1 MFKFFCLRHEPLFV
15 PFFGGFRAE
24 LWVAAHGLSEGLRW
38 TLFKGNKA
46 LTFDSLC
53 LGSPCLNSNF
63 SKGFTMK
70 MFSSFPQWVS
80 LCAVASLS
88 SVAAFAAPQTG
99 SAKVTAVSGNVL
111 LDAAAAKVGDVA
123 NPGST
128 ISTGPESKASLFLG
142 VNGPDVNVLDNSKLK
157 IDELTFDT
165 SGAETVINTALGLSE
180 GTVEGYVKK
189 TSSQSSY
196 TVKTP
201 TTTAAIRGTTY
212 TIKATG
218 AVLVWEGCV
227 DVGFRDPGSARV
239 SNFNV
244 CANQMFD
251 PGVPGVVD
259 IPANTPHPSLNI
271 SGKNNQQPVGP
282 KAFVSPVKGR

>member
-1 MFKFFCLRHEPLFV
+1 
-15 PFFGGFRAE
+15 
-24 LWVAAHGLSEGLRW
+24 
-38 TLFKGNKA
+38 
-46 LTFDSLC
+46 
-53 LGSPCLNSNF
+53 
-63 SKGFTMK
+63 MK

-180 GTVEGYVKK
+180 GTVEGFVKK

-259 IPANTPHPSLNI
+259 IPANTPRPSLNI
-271 SGKNNQQPVGP
+271 SGQNNQQPVGP